1 MVNYWIIV
9 NALILLPQVN
19 SERGSALFVAAFLI
33 GLREGLEASLI
44 VGILAAFL
52 KRNGSS
58 LRPLII
64 ATVAAVALSVAVA
77 IGLNLF
83 STALPQAQQE
93 ALETIIGI
101 VAVVFVTTMI
111 LWMNTNARSMKDSLE
126 SSAQSSLSSGGE
138 KAMAGMAF
146 LAIIKEGFETAVFLL
161 AVFQASSAGSEWLGV
176 VGALL
181 GVVIAVVVGYLI
193 YFGGARFNLG
203 TFFKVTGPF
212 LILVAAGFVANCF
225 RTAHEAGWVNIGQ
238 LQVLDLSWLIQNDSV
253 VGALLTGMFSIQAD
267 PRLIEV
273 LAWAAYLVPVMIVYC
288 WPRKFAF
295 SFERRQLVKRIAA
308 GCCLVAALGLAVFA
322 PRVSTDVAGDT
333 RLVSGSGAT
342 TQVTLAN
349 VSDDTATLEFADADG
364 QESVELSKVSD
375 GELDG
380 LPLVQ
385 WETTKSV
392 QPDESLPTTITL
404 NELRTMNGGRV
415 PSGLNTERTP
425 GPFEVT
431 WAESATYTARTSNTS
446 LLRASCD
453 EKLLATLTGG
463 GIASSKTVSVSA
475 ALSDSWAVPDDEVTA
490 AEGSLQE
497 AQLAAEEAKLWWLW
511 CPIALA
517 AVAAG
522 LIGFSVW
529 ESHKASRDANAPHS
543 KEGFTAA

>member
-1 MVNYWIIV
+1 M
-9 NALILLPQVN
+9 
-19 SERGSALFVAAFLI
+19 FVAAFLI

-52 KRNGSS
+52 KRNGSP

-64 ATVAAVALSVAVA
+64 ATLAAVFLSVAVGV
-77 IGLNLF
+77 GLNVF

-161 AVFQASSAGSEWLGV
+161 AVFQASSAGSEWLGI

-181 GVVIAVVVGYLI
+181 GVLIAVAVGYLI

-238 LQVLDLSWLIQNDSV
+238 LQEVDLSWLIQNDSV

-273 LAWAAYLVPVMIVYC
+273 LAWAAYLIPVMIVYC
-288 WPRKFAF
+288 WPRKLAF
-295 SFERRQLVKRIAA
+295 SFERRQLAKRIAA
-308 GCCLVAALGLAVFA
+308 GVCVVVALGLTLLA
-322 PRVSTDVAGDT
+322 PRVDTDVAGNTRAVEGSDT
-333 RLVSGSGAT
+333 VS
-342 TQVTLAN
+342 QVTLAE
-349 VSDDTATLEFADADG
+349 VSADAATLEYSDG
-364 QESVELSKVSD
+364 AEHEAVELSRVSE

-392 QPDESLPTTITL
+392 EPDAALPSTITL

-425 GPFEVT
+425 GPFEVS

-453 EKLLATLTGG
+453 EKLLATLSGG
-463 GIASSKTVSVSA
+463 GISGTKTVSVSA
-475 ALSDSWAVPDDEVTA
+475 ALSGSWSVSDDEVSA
-490 AEGSLQE
+490 AESSLQQ

-511 CPIALA
+511 CPVALTCI
-517 AVAAG
+517 AAG
-522 LIGFSVW
+522 LVAATAW
-529 ESHKASRDANAPHS
+529 EAKRRGSKAPKASR
-543 KEGFTAA
+543 K

>member
-1 MVNYWIIV
+1 M
-9 NALILLPQVN
+9 
-19 SERGSALFVAAFLI
+19 FVAAFLI

-64 ATVAAVALSVAVA
+64 ATVAAVALSIGVGV
-77 IGLNLF
+77 GLNVF

-111 LWMNTNARSMKDSLE
+111 LWMNSNAHSMRSSLE
-126 SSAQSSLSSGGE
+126 SEAQSSLSTGGE

-161 AVFQASSAGSEWLGV
+161 AVFQASSAGSEWLGI
-176 VGALL
+176 VGAAL
-181 GVVIAVVVGYLI
+181 GVIIAIVIGYLI
-193 YFGGARFNLG
+193 YYGGARFNLG

-225 RTAHEAGWVNIGQ
+225 RTGHEAGWVNIGQ
-238 LQVLDLSWLIQNDSV
+238 AQVMDLSWLIQNDSV

-273 LAWAAYLVPVMIVYC
+273 IAWVAYLVPVMIVYC
-288 WPRKFAF
+288 WPSKFAF

-308 GCCLVAALGLAVFA
+308 ACCIVAAVGMFAFA
-322 PRVSTDVAGDT
+322 PRVETDVAGNT
-333 RLVSGSGAT
+333 RTVSGSADT
-342 TQVTLAN
+342 SQVTLTE
-349 VSDDTATLEFADADG
+349 VSADAATLEFETAEGHEA
-364 QESVELSKVSD
+364 VELSKVSD

-380 LPLVQ
+380 LPLTQ
-385 WETTKSV
+385 WETTKSI
-392 QPDESLPTTITL
+392 QPDASLPSTITL
-404 NELRTMNGGRV
+404 NELRVMNGGRV

-425 GPFEVT
+425 GPFEVS
-431 WAESATYTARTSNTS
+431 WGESATYSARTSNTS
-446 LLRASCD
+446 LIRASCD
-453 EKLLATLTGG
+453 EKLLATLSGG
-463 GIASSKTVSVSA
+463 GITGTKTVSVSA
-475 ALSDSWAVPDDEVTA
+475 ALSGDWSVSDDEVSA
-490 AEGSLQE
+490 AEGALQQ

-511 CPIALA
+511 CPIALI
-517 AVAAG
+517 AVGVG
-522 LIGFSVW
+522 LLASSAWDVRKRSLK
-529 ESHKASRDANAPHS
+529 ESA
-543 KEGFTAA
+543 